1 MYHGREASNLQ
12 ELGNCTLF
20 YYPDLILFSNRSFAV
35 YEAMAQRRGLQ
46 LLRATVAAS
55 PPRPPLS
62 PDPSCLA
69 VVLRATRPSFL
80 LTSGLLFPPTRTRW
94 LNVVL
99 MRPGLAHAA
108 GDFADAGVRQG
119 PAGLHQAAAG
129 RIEGTESHTG

>member
-20 YYPDLILFSNRSFAV
+20 YYPDLILFSNRSFAE

-46 LLRATVAAS
+46 LLRATVAVS
-55 PPRPPLS
+55 PPPPPLL
-62 PDPSCLA
+62 PFPLCCCA
-69 VVLRATRPSFL
+69 ARPSFV
-80 LTSGLLFPPTRTRW
+80 LTSGLLFPPGRTSC

-119 PAGLHQAAAG
+119 PAGVWQAAAG
-129 RIEGTESHTG
+129 RIEGAEPLTG